1 MILWTQGILYTLL
14 HHHDLYAFMYEVAK
28 PRNKIKKGKAN
39 TAPFLHIFFSSV
51 VTAIIKAHSSNLCH
65 DNDMTKHMFH
75 VPEKNMR
82 STYPNARVPGIGFQK
97 PFKFFLEKKLH
108 HRHPISQSDSFVLS
122 LSSTTTQREHTL
134 KREKRHLILIYLHG
148 SHSNEI
154 RNWLWCYYTYLHIH
168 LPWWWLDYTF
178 YPFHFNKFFNFFYV
192 AFKFQSIFAAVIK

>member
-1 MILWTQGILYTLL
+1 
-14 HHHDLYAFMYEVAK
+14 MYEVAK

-39 TAPFLHIFFSSV
+39 TDLFLHIFFSSV

-97 PFKFFLEKKLH
+97 PFKFFLEKNSIIVIPFHKVILLFYLSRQQ
-108 HRHPISQSDSFVLS
+108 RHKGNTHWKERKRTLFSFICMV
-122 LSSTTTQREHTL
+122 
-134 KREKRHLILIYLHG
+134 LILMKFVTD
-148 SHSNEI
+148 
-154 RNWLWCYYTYLHIH
+154 CDATTPTYLPIH
-168 LPWWWLDYTF
+168 LPWWWLDYSF